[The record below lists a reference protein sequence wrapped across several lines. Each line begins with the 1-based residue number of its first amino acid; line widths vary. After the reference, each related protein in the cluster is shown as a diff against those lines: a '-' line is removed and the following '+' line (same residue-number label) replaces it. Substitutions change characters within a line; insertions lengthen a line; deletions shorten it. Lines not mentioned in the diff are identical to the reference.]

1 MRLQLCLADTQATLI
16 AAKGET
22 SAARAMLSDADGRV
36 ASTVLLSEQNL
47 FSMKIL
53 FPNNHLLFL
62 DGN

>member
-1 MRLQLCLADTQATLI
+1 MDATE
-16 AAKGET
+16 GET
-22 SAARAMLSDADGRV
+22 STTRAMLFDADARV
-36 ASTVLLSEQNL
+36 VGTVLLSEQNL